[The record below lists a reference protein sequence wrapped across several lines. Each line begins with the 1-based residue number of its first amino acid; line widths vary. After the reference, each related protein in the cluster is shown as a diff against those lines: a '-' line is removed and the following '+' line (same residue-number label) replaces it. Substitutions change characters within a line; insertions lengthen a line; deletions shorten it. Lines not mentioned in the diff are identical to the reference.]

1 MITIY
6 DIAKAAG
13 VSPTTVSRVIN
24 DYSDVSEKTRKKVLE
39 VMDKMDYIP
48 SPSARSLST
57 KRSNLVG
64 VLFSETLNIGIEH
77 PFFAGV
83 IENFKKRMELE
94 GYDTLF
100 VTTSLKNKE
109 LSYLQHCKYRQ
120 LDGVFV
126 VTGDI
131 NEGKLVELL
140 TSNIKCVTTDMDY
153 PGIPR
158 ICSDNATGSS
168 LVVEYYISEGY
179 EEIAY
184 ISGPLPYMASKERY
198 DGFLETYT
206 ELKGDYDFNYFE
218 EANDFCMEEGYKA
231 AQRLYTRLGRHK
243 FPKCMYVGGDTMAL
257 GAMNYLREQGIKI
270 PEDVKVVGFDD
281 IEVAKQVSP
290 RLSTI
295 VQDRQKIGTTIAEAL
310 LNLIEGKKVPPVQ
323 LVPVDIILR
332 ETT

>member
-24 DYSDVSEKTRKKVLE
+24 EYSDVSEKTRKKVLE
-39 VMDKMDYIP
+39 VMEKMEYIP

-126 VTGDI
+126 VTGDL
-131 NEGKLVELL
+131 NEDKLV
-140 TSNIKCVTTDMDY
+140 
-153 PGIPR
+153 
-158 ICSDNATGSS
+158 
-168 LVVEYYISEGY
+168 
-179 EEIAY
+179 
-184 ISGPLPYMASKERY
+184 
-198 DGFLETYT
+198 
-206 ELKGDYDFNYFE
+206 
-218 EANDFCMEEGYKA
+218 
-231 AQRLYTRLGRHK
+231 
-243 FPKCMYVGGDTMAL
+243 
-257 GAMNYLREQGIKI
+257 
-270 PEDVKVVGFDD
+270 
-281 IEVAKQVSP
+281 
-290 RLSTI
+290 
-295 VQDRQKIGTTIAEAL
+295 
-310 LNLIEGKKVPPVQ
+310 
-323 LVPVDIILR
+323 
-332 ETT
+332 